1 MDVADFKMSKILN
14 KLTGSLKAK
23 TMVAAVSLSLMVV
36 TLCISVIWV
45 EISDADRRI
54 AKRDDEFRN
63 RLISLSLNVASEKIV
78 SEISGL
84 SLVRSKDGSPTKIVA
99 SESIISAQNVG
110 NARLIGLIDSI
121 GSSISGTATLF
132 AYDEAADDF
141 VRIAT
146 NIIKPDGLRA
156 TGTMLGKASEASST
170 IRDKRIFSGVAT
182 ILGEKYYTGYFPI
195 LSKKDTVLGI
205 VYVGIGKASEI
216 GSMSKQITTNFIL
229 GGGIILI
236 LTLLIVTKVFNF
248 IASPFIAL
256 AEITQKIGA
265 WDASKQIPFQGRS
278 DEAGVL
284 ARALQALRME
294 MNNSEASKILKEAD
308 IQNKIQRQTQ
318 ISGAIEV
325 FRSTMSSMLKKVNDG
340 VNELLSMAHSLTD
353 VTLKTEMETNSARIA
368 MNSALLNVDSVAS
381 ASYQLAEAGREIAG
395 QTNISSKVVSEALVN
410 GEASAESV
418 LKLSTYVERV
428 GQVVS
433 LIQKIAGQTNLLAL
447 NATIEAAR
455 AGEAG
460 KGFSVVASEVKQLAA
475 QTESAT
481 KEITMQISSIQS
493 ATSEAVT
500 SVKAVSHIL
509 EGIGQNASNIAA
521 AVEEQ
526 GGATFEIARS
536 ASQAASSTS
545 DIRENFNSIGQAVQR
560 TKDSADRIQS
570 LAEQFSKTNEDLSVS
585 INAFISKVA
594 A

>member
-1 MDVADFKMSKILN
+1 MSKILA

-23 TMVAAVSLSLMVV
+23 TMVAAVSLSTMVFA
-36 TLCISVIWV
+36 LCMSVIWI
-45 EISDADRRI
+45 EISDADTRI
-54 AKRDDEFRN
+54 IKKDEEFHT
-63 RLISLSLNVASEKIV
+63 RLISMSLNIALEKAASEIP
-78 SEISGL
+78 GL
-84 SLVRSKDGSPTKIVA
+84 NLTRRQDGSPDKIIA
-99 SESIISAQNVG
+99 TDTAISAQNIG
-110 NARLIGLIDSI
+110 NTRLLSLIDGI
-121 GSSISGTATLF
+121 GSTIAGTATLF

-146 NIIKPDGLRA
+146 NIKKPDGLRA
-156 TGTMLGKASEASST
+156 TGTMLGKTSEANAT
-170 IRDKRIFSGVAT
+170 LRDKKAFTGIAT
-182 ILGEKYYTGYFPI
+182 ILGEKYYTSYFPI
-195 LSKKDTVLGI
+195 ISKKDTVIGI
-205 VYVGIGKASEI
+205 IYIGIGKVPEI
-216 GSMSKQITTNFIL
+216 GSVTKQITTNFIL
-229 GGGIILI
+229 GGLIILL
-236 LTLLIVTKVFNF
+236 LTLLTVTKVFNF

-256 AEITQKIGA
+256 AEITQKIST
-265 WDASKQIPFQGRS
+265 WDVSKSIPFQSRI

-284 ARALQALRME
+284 ARALQALRTE
-294 MNNSEASKILKEAD
+294 MDNADTSKQSKEAE
-308 IQNKIQRQTQ
+308 IQSKLQRQTQ
-318 ISGAIEV
+318 ISGAIEE
-325 FRSTMSSMLKKVNDG
+325 FRNTMNSMLGKVNDG
-340 VNELLSMAHSLTD
+340 VTELLSMAHSLTD

-395 QTNISSKVVSEALVN
+395 QTSISSKVVSEALIN
-410 GEASAESV
+410 GETSADSV

-460 KGFSVVASEVKQLAA
+460 KGFSVVASEVKQLAS

-493 ATSEAVT
+493 ATSEAVK

-509 EGIGQNASNIAA
+509 EGIGQSASNIAA

-560 TKDSADRIQS
+560 TKDSADRMQS
-570 LAEQFSKTNEDLSVS
+570 LAEQFSKTNEDLSIS